1 MAIVFLFIWSSL
13 GAPLYN
19 KRNSIKL
26 VGIFHREKMEEG
38 LEGPL
43 PNFLDLW
50 KERNRWAFENDEML
64 DKKKWW
70 DVGSMVEKFV
80 PK

>member
-38 LEGPL
+38 LEGLL

-50 KERNRWAFENDEML
+50 KERNR
-64 DKKKWW
+64 
-70 DVGSMVEKFV
+70 
-80 PK
+80 